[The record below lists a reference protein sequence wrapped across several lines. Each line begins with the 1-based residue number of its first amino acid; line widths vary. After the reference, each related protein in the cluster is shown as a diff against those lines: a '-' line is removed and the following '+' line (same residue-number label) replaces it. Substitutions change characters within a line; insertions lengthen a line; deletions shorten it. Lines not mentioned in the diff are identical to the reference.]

1 MRKTKKLSESIYNQI
16 LNDFYLI
23 FLANKFQNKNLLNL
37 RRFLDYLIQL
47 KFPNKNESRDLLFLS
62 QSMISIKN

>member
-37 RRFLDYLIQL
+37 RRFLDYLIEL
-47 KFPNKNESRDLLFLS
+47 KFPNENESRDLLFLS

>member
-47 KFPNKNESRDLLFLS
+47 KFPNENESRDLLFLS